1 MLFAT
6 PPLSA
11 LDLEVIE
18 RVLDLR
24 RELRFALAARR
35 RWTGALR
42 RVAFAQAI
50 QSSNSIEGY
59 HVSLTDA
66 VAAAAGDD
74 PVEAQQDAV
83 AWQAVTHYRQAMT
96 YVLQLSEDEH
106 FRYSP
111 ELLKSLHFMMVAYDL
126 SAHPSRWRPGAVY
139 VHDTAS
145 GEAVYEG
152 PDAVRVPG
160 LVDELMDVL
169 NQDDDAPALA
179 RAAMAHLNFVMIH
192 PFKDGNGRMARCLQS
207 LVLAREGILAPEFA
221 SIEEYLGVH
230 TRDYYDVLAQV
241 GGGRWQPE
249 RDATPWLRFCLT
261 AHYRQA
267 RTFLRRNVEAGRV
280 WTALSEQVQA
290 ADLEERAV
298 GPVFLAASGTRL
310 RNETYRRVA
319 EVTTSTASRD
329 LKALVAAGLLEAHG
343 EKRGRY
349 YTAADWVRDQR
360 RSARERIRAEDR
372 RDPYRDGLDD
382 EDPYAQPPLP
392 EIR

>member
-1 MLFAT
+1 MLFAM
-6 PPLSA
+6 PELSA

-42 RVAFAQAI
+42 RIALAQVV
-50 QSSNSIEGY
+50 QGSNTIEGY

-66 VAAAAGDD
+66 VAAAGGEA
-74 PVEAQQDAV
+74 PLEAQEDAV

-96 YVLQLSEDEH
+96 YVLQLSEDPH
-106 FRYSP
+106 FRHSP
-111 ELLKSLHFMMVAYDL
+111 ELIKSLHFMMVAYDL
-126 SAHPSRWRPGAVY
+126 SAHPGRWRPGVVY
-139 VHDTAS
+139 VHDTAT

-152 PDAVRVPG
+152 PDAVEVPG
-160 LVDELMDVL
+160 LIDELTDAL
-169 NQDDDAPALA
+169 NGDEDAPALA
-179 RAAMAHLNFVMIH
+179 RAAMAHLNLAMIH

-207 LVLAREGILAPEFA
+207 LVLVREGILAPEFA
-221 SIEEYLGVH
+221 SIEEYLGAH

-267 RTFLRRNVEAGRV
+267 RTFLRRNVEAGEL
-280 WTALSEQVQA
+280 WTAISDRVERA
-290 ADLEERAV
+290 GLEERAV
-298 GPVFLAASGTRL
+298 GPVFVAAWGTRL

-319 EVTTSTASRD
+319 EVTASTASRD
-329 LKALVAAGLLEAHG
+329 LKALVRAGLLEAHG

-349 YTAADWVRDQR
+349 YTPSEEVREHR
-360 RSARERIRAEDR
+360 LSARERIRAEDR
-372 RDPYRDGLDD
+372 SDPYRDGLDD

>member
-1 MLFAT
+1 MLFAMPALT
-6 PPLSA
+6 T

-42 RVAFAQAI
+42 RVALAQAI
-50 QSSNSIEGY
+50 QGSNSIEGY

-66 VAAAAGDD
+66 VAAAGGDA
-74 PVEAQQDAV
+74 PLEAQEDAV

-96 YVLQLSEDEH
+96 YVLQLSEDQH

-111 ELLKSLHFMMVAYDL
+111 ELIKSLHFMMVAYDL
-126 SAHPSRWRPGAVY
+126 SAHPGRWRPGEVY
-139 VHDTAS
+139 VHDTAT

-152 PDAVRVPG
+152 PDASEVPG
-160 LVDELMDVL
+160 LIDELTDAL
-169 NQDDDAPALA
+169 NREEDAPALA
-179 RAAMAHLNFVMIH
+179 RAAMAHLNLAMIH

-207 LVLAREGILAPEFA
+207 LVLVREGILAPEFA
-221 SIEEYLGVH
+221 SIEEYLGAH

-241 GGGRWQPE
+241 GGGRWEPE

-261 AHYRQA
+261 AHFRQA
-267 RTFLRRNVEAGRV
+267 RTFLRRNVEAGRL
-280 WTALSEQVQA
+280 WTTISDRVEQA
-290 ADLEERAV
+290 GLEDRAV
-298 GPVFLAASGTRL
+298 GPVFVAALGTRL

-319 EVTTSTASRD
+319 EVTTSTAGRD
-329 LKALVAAGLLEAHG
+329 LKALVGAGLLEAHG

-349 YTAADWVRDQR
+349 YTASAEVREHR
-360 RSARERIRAEDR
+360 LSARERIRAEDR
-372 RDPYRDGLDD
+372 SDPYRDHLDD